1 MQEKIPINKLLQQ
14 HSKDKYVQQT
24 KGIALKYNFIKAGT
38 IIVIV
43 CTTLLMCKNQ
53 LSIEK
58 KLSQE
63 RDRTPQIAIERN
75 PRILSSN
82 RTYAIGSLESK
93 RIRAITDPVNPRP
106 SQLVWGDL
114 LAKTV
119 SSYLAAVVKSA
130 KNTALTKFT
139 AVASIVYEGVLPT
152 YPGYEKS
159 KASTDMVPGLL
170 AVALCAKLTNDTN
183 CTVSA
188 IQGLRVWATTYKPTG
203 NPINENLLIPWIQ
216 AYDLLR
222 PRLLQL
228 LNATDIYMFDQ
239 FLKQFIIKG
248 DAYPANINFKTWRL
262 CIRALASVTLADPAL
277 IASTKTLIANH
288 VVYNLYSTGSSY
300 DYVIRD
306 ALFYHVYNLNAWL
319 HVAVQAPVTLFPQ
332 GMALIEAAVWFLKPF
347 YTREKVHIE
356 FLNST
361 FSFDRMRRDN
371 NITTYKNDPWNP
383 DAGTATISKA
393 GVAYPSVYTWASP
406 PYLPWASYSVT
417 KLLQAAWATYY
428 KQKPLA
434 FTSLI
439 GQYTSSRA
447 STTPPV
453 SRAVTSSS
461 SRTAAATSSRLAFT
475 TTVQPKLL
483 TSSSALSAASTTIA
497 LLFTSSVRPTVSSSV
512 QPATSDPQVP
522 LTTSSQPSA
531 STTKAA
537 DSTSGP
543 PVSSTTQPVVSTSSQ
558 PFASSTMSAVQVQDS
573 TVGQPFTSGTEAAAA

>member
-82 RTYAIGSLESK
+82 RTYALGSLESK

-139 AVASIVYEGVLPT
+139 AVASIVYEGVLPSAI
-152 YPGYEKS
+152 GYAES

-170 AVALCAKLTNDTN
+170 AVALSAKLTDDTN
-183 CTVSA
+183 CTASA

-216 AYDLLR
+216 AYDLMR

-228 LNATDIYMFDQ
+228 LNATDIYMLDQ

-248 DAYPANINFKTWRL
+248 DAYPAAIATSGNFKTWRL

-288 VVYNLYSTGSSY
+288 VVYNLYPTGSSY

-319 HVAVQAPVTLFPQ
+319 HVAVQAPVTLSSRP
-332 GMALIEAAVWFLKPF
+332 MALIEAAVWFLKPF

-361 FSFDRMRRDN
+361 FDFDRMRRDN

-439 GQYTSSRA
+439 SQYTSSRA
-447 STTPPV
+447 TTTPV
-453 SRAVTSSS
+453 SRTVSSSSS
-461 SRTAAATSSRLAFT
+461 SRAAVSTSSRPSF
-475 TTVQPKLL
+475 
-483 TSSSALSAASTTIA
+483 SSTLSALATSRPVANASTTRQ
-497 LLFTSSVRPTVSSSV
+497 S
-512 QPATSDPQVP
+512 
-522 LTTSSQPSA
+522 PSEN
-531 STTKAA
+531 SMH
-537 DSTSGP
+537 P
-543 PVSSTTQPVVSTSSQ
+543 PVSTSSQ
-558 PFASSTMSAVQVQDS
+558 TSTSSAQAPLSTSSQPIDSMQYPASTGSQPFSSPLQ
-573 TVGQPFTSGTEAAAA
+573 GQPSTSGLLLIISSQSEVSTASQPSAESTQTAAA